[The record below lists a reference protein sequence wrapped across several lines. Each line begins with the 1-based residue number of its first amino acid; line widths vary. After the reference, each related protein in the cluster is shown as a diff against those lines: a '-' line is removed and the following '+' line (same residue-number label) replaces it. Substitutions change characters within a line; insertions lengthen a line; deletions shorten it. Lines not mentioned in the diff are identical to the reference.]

1 MQNRRDFL
9 KTSAKIASLF
19 AIGGLASQSLLANDS
34 KQGVKMEFLTLNNG
48 IQMPILGLG
57 TYALTGKSGQ
67 KTMSEAIEI
76 GYRLFDSAQM
86 YGNEA
91 ELGAAIRASG
101 LKREEFFVE
110 TKLLDSSSEDA
121 TKKSIEKSLK
131 TLGMDTIDLLLIHS
145 PYPHAKAMYKAMES
159 FYKQGI
165 LKSIGISNFGAKAYH
180 DFVQSCEVIPA
191 VNQCETHLLMQ
202 QIPLREAMKKHN
214 TILQSWS
221 PFIAG
226 KGSILD
232 NQTLKKLS
240 AKYNKTPAQIILRF
254 LIEQGIGV
262 IPKTSKKNRL
272 QENINVF
279 DFALSEQ
286 DKKILIGLDTNKSS
300 FSWTNY

>member
-1 MQNRRDFL
+1 
-9 KTSAKIASLF
+9 
-19 AIGGLASQSLLANDS
+19 
-34 KQGVKMEFLTLNNG
+34 MEFLTLNNG
-48 IQMPILGLG
+48 IKMPILGLG
-57 TYALTGKSGQ
+57 TYALTGASGQ
-67 KTMSEAIEI
+67 KAMSEAIEV

-86 YGNEA
+86 YANEA

-145 PYPHAKAMYKAMES
+145 PYPHSKAMYKAMES

-165 LKSIGISNFGAKAYH
+165 LKSIGISNFGARAYN
-180 DFVQSCEVIPA
+180 DFIQSCEVIPA

-202 QIPLREAMKKHN
+202 QIPLREVMQN
-214 TILQSWS
+214 YGTILQSWS

-226 KGSILD
+226 KGSIFE
-232 NQTLKKLS
+232 NATLQS
-240 AKYNKTPAQIILRF
+240 IAQKYNKTPAQVILRF
-254 LIEQGIGV
+254 LVEQGIGV
-262 IPKTSKKNRL
+262 IPKSSKKNRM
-272 QENINVF
+272 QENINIF

-286 DKKILIGLDTNKSS
+286 DREILSGLDTNKSS

>member
-1 MQNRRDFL
+1 
-9 KTSAKIASLF
+9 
-19 AIGGLASQSLLANDS
+19 
-34 KQGVKMEFLTLNNG
+34 MEFLTLNNG

-57 TYALTGKSGQ
+57 TYALTGASGQ
-67 KTMSEAIEI
+67 KAMSEAIEI

-110 TKLLDSSSEDA
+110 TKLLDSPSEDA

-131 TLGMDTIDLLLIHS
+131 TLGMDMIDLLLIHS
-145 PYPHAKAMYKAMES
+145 PYPHSKAMYKAMES
-159 FYKQGI
+159 FYKQGV
-165 LKSIGISNFGAKAYH
+165 LKSIGISNFGARAYN

-202 QIPLREAMKKHN
+202 QIPLREAMKKHG
-214 TILQSWS
+214 TLLQSWS

-232 NQTLKKLS
+232 NQTLKNLA

-254 LIEQGIGV
+254 LIEQGIGA

-279 DFALSEQ
+279 DFVLSEQ
-286 DKKILIGLDTNKSS
+286 DRKTLIGLDTNKSS

>member
-1 MQNRRDFL
+1 
-9 KTSAKIASLF
+9 
-19 AIGGLASQSLLANDS
+19 
-34 KQGVKMEFLTLNNG
+34 
-48 IQMPILGLG
+48 
-57 TYALTGKSGQ
+57 
-67 KTMSEAIEI
+67 
-76 GYRLFDSAQM
+76 
-86 YGNEA
+86 
-91 ELGAAIRASG
+91 
-101 LKREEFFVE
+101 
-110 TKLLDSSSEDA
+110 
-121 TKKSIEKSLK
+121 
-131 TLGMDTIDLLLIHS
+131 
-145 PYPHAKAMYKAMES
+145 YKAMES

-165 LKSIGISNFGAKAYH
+165 LKSIGISNFGARAYN

-214 TILQSWS
+214 TLLQSWS

-232 NQTLKKLS
+232 NQTLKYLG

-272 QENINVF
+272 QQNINVF
-279 DFALSEQ
+279 DFVLSEQ
-286 DKKILIGLDTNKSS
+286 DKKTLIEFDTNKSS